1 MIPFPNKNY
10 NIIYADPA
18 WHFKTYSNKGEKRSA
33 IQYYD
38 CLDINDIYNLPVN
51 DIANDDCIL
60 FIWVIDSML
69 PEALQVIK
77 KWNFKYK
84 TVAFTW
90 VKQNKKSDGY
100 FTGMGYWTRCNPEQ
114 CLLATK
120 GNPKRLSKAVRQLII
135 SKRQE
140 HSRKPDEIRNR
151 IVELCGDLPRIELF
165 ARNKTK
171 GWSVWGNEV

>member
-1 MIPFPNKNY
+1 MIPFPNKKY

-38 CLDINDIYNLPVN
+38 CLDIIDICNLPVN
-51 DIANDDCIL
+51 DITNDDCIL

-90 VKQNKKSDGY
+90 VKQNKKSDDY

-120 GNPKRLSKAVRQLII
+120 GKPKRLSKAVRQLII
-135 SKRQE
+135 SKKQE
-140 HSRKPDEIRNR
+140 HSRKPDEIRKR
-151 IVELCGDLPRIELF
+151 IIELCGDLPRIELF
-165 ARNKTK
+165 ASQRVE
-171 GWSVWGNEV
+171 GWDCWGNEV

>member
-1 MIPFPNKNY
+1 MIPFPNKKY

-38 CLDINDIYNLPVN
+38 CLNINDICKLPLN
-51 DIANDDCIL
+51 HIANDDCIL

-90 VKQNKKSDGY
+90 VKQNKKSNGY

-120 GNPKRLSKAVRQLII
+120 GKPKRLSKAVRQLII

-140 HSRKPDEIRNR
+140 HSRKPDEIRKR
-151 IVELCGDLPRIELF
+151 IIELCGDLPRIELF
-165 ARNKTK
+165 ARQRVE
-171 GWSVWGNEV
+171 GWDCWGNEV